1 MKRIVVILLLAGLLL
16 SGCAGKESGEAVAL
30 PKMIYAD
37 STAVTAPP
45 TPAPVERGTMDM
57 GDLPSKLT
65 ELYIMD
71 EGYKANA
78 VASVGNTILAADT
91 DHFDYQLV
99 LASFE
104 VSEAGEVELTS
115 RNIILESQADTE
127 EYETMIYN
135 VSASPDGYYYVLT
148 GEAPRASLQIYT
160 EKDSH
165 EIKENPDYSG
175 KYRKI
180 RYSAEGELLDS
191 LDIPSLPTDG
201 PGVFMADKDGRLV
214 IFGFTFEPYDDG
226 DPYDTHTISSTS
238 MSVVDFYTG
247 EYETFRYGMNIV
259 FSACPNGEKALVF
272 ADMMDEGTAGLYNVG
287 VLYTSYIYDYDAQG
301 LLARRTTVFSGAVSG
316 VESGAGVIEEYRY
329 DELGRVIE
337 IKSYYPNDEVGPSAG
352 CCSFWYDDDG
362 YRHDGEG

>member
-1 MKRIVVILLLAGLLL
+1 
-16 SGCAGKESGEAVAL
+16 
-30 PKMIYAD
+30 
-37 STAVTAPP
+37 
-45 TPAPVERGTMDM
+45 M
-57 GDLPSKLT
+57 GDLPSKLA

-115 RNIILESQADTE
+115 RNIILESQVDAE

-175 KYRKI
+175 KYRII

-201 PGVFMADKDGRLV
+201 PGVFMADKAGRLV

-238 MSVVDFYTG
+238 MFVVDFYTG

-272 ADMMDEGTAGLYNVG
+272 ADMMDEGTAGLYNVDLATG
-287 VLYTSYIYDYDAQG
+287 EFGRLDWEWTFGEASSTHRPICCQSGSGDVIVNNQTYYGALDPETFDFRPILNSIPEELPIIIEFENGPDFKDYPQFATCCRIGENTFIGIDGLNAPLY
-301 LLARRTTVFSGAVSG
+301 VVSP
-316 VESGAGVIEEYRY
+316 A
-329 DELGRVIE
+329 
-337 IKSYYPNDEVGPSAG
+337 
-352 CCSFWYDDDG
+352 
-362 YRHDGEG
+362 